1 MSAWMGVGCFAR
13 PGAVFLGCRGRKVW
27 LGGHEFTVTY
37 GQGARGC
44 VVDKGLHLGVG
55 CQGVSVPSCAPGA
68 QIRWAE
74 LGRHS
79 SARHQHSGE
88 PCPRSSL
95 PGSLSGSV
103 PPPSRWPFLV
113 HSQEGSGGLWDCVLL
128 PPLTPRCSSNPP
140 QAAGN

>member
-68 QIRWAE
+68 QIPVTLSRA
-74 LGRHS
+74 
-79 SARHQHSGE
+79 GE
-88 PCPRSSL
+88 ALQRQAPALRGALPKILAPWIPVRLCP
-95 PGSLSGSV
+95 
-103 PPPSRWPFLV
+103 
-113 HSQEGSGGLWDCVLL
+113 
-128 PPLTPRCSSNPP
+128 TP
-140 QAAGN
+140 